1 MYKLRHPNLVP
12 IYDSGMFQTL
22 PGPGSGKGLNQF
34 DNLLAIKYLHITT
47 FSFIE
52 RLVKLCLT
60 GKQRIRYIEMELLE
74 GDLHGAI
81 HARGV
86 GPAFA
91 AKILG
96 NVVSGLRY
104 LRDSHDM
111 VHLDIKP
118 ANVFLTSGV
127 AKLGD
132 FGLCC
137 SKAQAAALL
146 GPCGTPEYLPGDVWH
161 EEVRCSERNDIW
173 GAGCMLNLG

>member
-34 DNLLAIKYLHITT
+34 DNLLAIKYLRITT

-60 GKQRIRYIEMELLE
+60 GTQRIRYIEMELLE

-81 HARGV
+81 HAARRV
-86 GPAFA
+86 EPAFA
-91 AKILG
+91 GRILA
-96 NVVSGLRY
+96 NLVSGLRY
-104 LRDSHDM
+104 LHDSHDM

-137 SKAQAAALL
+137 SKAQAAAS